1 MQTKLFKSKMVLF
14 GDTIISLAKSLNIHR
29 LTLTEKINGKSEF
42 KQSEIGFL
50 IEHWNLTASEVVQI
64 FFNEEN

>member
-1 MQTKLFKSKMVLF
+1 MQTKLFKSKMALF

-29 LTLTEKINGKSEF
+29 LTLTEKINGNSDF
-42 KQSEIGFL
+42 KRSEISFF

-64 FFNEEN
+64 FFNEN